1 MQPPDDRLGLPLW
14 NAIPPSSKNTDHGI
28 GAGWPFGSRYSW
40 LTWSFSL
47 R

>member
-1 MQPPDDRLGLPLW
+1 MQPAEDRFGLPLW

-28 GAGWPFGSRYSW
+28 GAGCPFGSRDSS
-40 LTWSFSL
+40 LTWPLSL